1 VVAVWLSDKYT
12 HRIVSCKTLR
22 IGSRRYSASSP
33 QPVPVSTMTISFP
46 LRITTKFA
54 WPTLKANIQS
64 TLLSSNSFQGD
75 GPGDARSKARNL
87 QKYWLIVIMSDLNL
101 LIAVSDR
108 IQTTSKQSI
117 SYPHITKTKKQK
129 NKTKQTKKK
138 KKKKKKKKT
147 LRRRY
152 KPHSEIL
159 LVISLFEYIYLQIC
173 PDTKLKWLSLAKAN
187 LMLIINSW
195 KYIA

>member
-1 VVAVWLSDKYT
+1 
-12 HRIVSCKTLR
+12 
-22 IGSRRYSASSP
+22 
-33 QPVPVSTMTISFP
+33 
-46 LRITTKFA
+46 
-54 WPTLKANIQS
+54 
-64 TLLSSNSFQGD
+64 
-75 GPGDARSKARNL
+75 
-87 QKYWLIVIMSDLNL
+87 MSDLNL

-138 KKKKKKKKT
+138 KKKKKT

-173 PDTKLKWLSLAKAN
+173 PDTKLK
-187 LMLIINSW
+187 
-195 KYIA
+195 

>member
-138 KKKKKKKKT
+138 KKKKKKKNSEKT
-147 LRRRY
+147 L
-152 KPHSEIL
+152 
-159 LVISLFEYIYLQIC
+159 
-173 PDTKLKWLSLAKAN
+173 
-187 LMLIINSW
+187 
-195 KYIA
+195 